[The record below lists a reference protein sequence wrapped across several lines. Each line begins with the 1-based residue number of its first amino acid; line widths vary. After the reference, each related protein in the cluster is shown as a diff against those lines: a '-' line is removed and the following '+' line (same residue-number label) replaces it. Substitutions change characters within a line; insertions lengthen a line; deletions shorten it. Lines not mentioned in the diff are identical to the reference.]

1 MKLSELSHP
10 MNHPLPESAPI
21 TTASFL
27 WNPFRTIAGLSA
39 LGWGLAILLITGG
52 IASLSRT
59 HFDGVLDTHL
69 GHSAPLWFFL
79 GEGVINWLSAAI
91 FLCIGGTLLT
101 GFDGVRSID
110 LFGTQALARA
120 PFLLTAL
127 ICLLPGV
134 GAYNDKLIAMAS
146 SGKAILLPPPGTAG
160 EITSFYGAVIVMLLV
175 TIWFVALAWKS
186 FRVSCDVRGWKA
198 ICVFI
203 IAIIGAE
210 VLSKVAIVKGLVA
223 LLP

>member
-1 MKLSELSHP
+1 M
-10 MNHPLPESAPI
+10 
-21 TTASFL
+21 ASIL
-27 WNPFRTIAGLSA
+27 WNPFRTIAGFSA

-52 IASLSRT
+52 IAFLSRT

-69 GHSAPLWFFL
+69 GHAAPLWFFL
-79 GEGVINWLSAAI
+79 GEGMINWLSAAL
-91 FLCIGGTLLT
+91 FLWIGGTLLT
-101 GFDGVRSID
+101 GFGRFRSID

-120 PFLLTAL
+120 PFLLSAL

-134 GAYNDKLIAMAS
+134 GSYNEKLIAMAS
-146 SGKAILLPPPGTAG
+146 SGKVMLLPPAGTVG
-160 EITSFYGAVIVMLLV
+160 EVTSFSGAVIVMLLV

-210 VLSKVAIVKGLVA
+210 IVSKIAIVKGLVA

>member
-1 MKLSELSHP
+1 
-10 MNHPLPESAPI
+10 MNHPLPESVPSSKI
-21 TTASFL
+21 SFI
-27 WNPFRTIAGLSA
+27 WNPFRFIAGFAA

-69 GHSAPLWFFL
+69 GHPAPLWFFL
-79 GEGVINWLSAAI
+79 GEGIINWLSLAA
-91 FLCIGGTLLT
+91 FLWVGGTLLT
-101 GFDGVRSID
+101 GFGRFRSID

-120 PFLLTAL
+120 PYLLTAL

-134 GAYNDKLIAMAS
+134 GSYNDKLIAMAS
-146 SGKAILLPPPGTAG
+146 SGKVILLPPPGTAG
-160 EITSFYGAVIVMLLV
+160 ELASFYGAVVVMLLV
-175 TIWFVALAWKS
+175 VIWFVALAWKS
-186 FRVSCDVRGWKA
+186 FRVSCDVRGWKS
-198 ICVFI
+198 ICVFV

-210 VLSKVAIVKGLVA
+210 IVSKIAIVKGLVA